1 MLIIWIVL
9 AVLATVF
16 ACWCYFTAQRLNRLH
31 IGADAALSS
40 LQAALD
46 RRADLVGVLVPGA
59 VDDAR
64 RAIDVPLV
72 PGRFTER
79 VQLEHRISDHL
90 RDFEGDP
97 PELLERAVFRV
108 DTSYRFYND
117 YVTRTRALR
126 TRPLVRVLRL
136 GGTAR
141 LPEYFALSL
150 NDGEN

>member
-1 MLIIWIVL
+1 MILWIAL
-9 AVLATVF
+9 AVILTVA

-31 IGADAALSS
+31 IGTDAALSS

-59 VDDAR
+59 VADAR
-64 RAIDVPLV
+64 RAIDVPLH

-79 VQLEHRISDHL
+79 VQLEHRISSHL
-90 RDFEGDP
+90 RTLEGDP
-97 PELLERAVFRV
+97 PELLERAIFRV

-126 TRPLVRVLRL
+126 TRPLVRILRL
-136 GGTAR
+136 GGTAP

-150 NDGEN
+150 NDGES

>member
-1 MLIIWIVL
+1 MLIIWVTL
-9 AVLATVF
+9 AVIVTAF

-31 IGADAALSS
+31 IGTDAALSS

-46 RRADLVGVLVPGA
+46 RRADLVGVLTPGA
-59 VDDAR
+59 EADAR
-64 RAIDVPLV
+64 QAIDVPLL
-72 PGRFTER
+72 PGSFTER
-79 VQLEHRISDHL
+79 AQLEHRISAHM
-90 RDFEGDP
+90 RNMEGDP

-126 TRPLVRVLRL
+126 TRPLVRLMRL
-136 GGTAR
+136 GGTAP

-150 NDGEN
+150 NDSES